1 MPDTYVF
8 LDGKQVDVTEPQK
21 VQYGSH
27 KLVVQCDGYTS
38 WNKTLVVNSE
48 SATIT
53 LEMET
58 DTGETTEQSVTNNT
72 QNNEQADTSNTANQ
86 LPNQTTNQ
94 TTNQATNGTT
104 NNSVNR
110 NNSPEKESAGSTLK
124 DNYDY
129 EVDYLS
135 TISDLISNL
144 MN

>member
-1 MPDTYVF
+1 M
-8 LDGKQVDVTEPQK
+8 
-21 VQYGSH
+21 
-27 KLVVQCDGYTS
+27 
-38 WNKTLVVNSE
+38 VNSE

-53 LEMET
+53 LEMEA
-58 DTGETTEQSVTNNT
+58 DTGETAGQSTANNT